1 MEEIPKKRKSRKQIV
16 FNVTED
22 DHQLIKRIVL
32 DKKMTM
38 REWIINAMADAIRKD
53 QQQSRDSA

>member
-1 MEEIPKKRKSRKQIV
+1 MEEVVKKRKTRKQIV

-32 DKKMTM
+32 EKRMTM

-53 QQQSRDSA
+53 QQKTHDVA